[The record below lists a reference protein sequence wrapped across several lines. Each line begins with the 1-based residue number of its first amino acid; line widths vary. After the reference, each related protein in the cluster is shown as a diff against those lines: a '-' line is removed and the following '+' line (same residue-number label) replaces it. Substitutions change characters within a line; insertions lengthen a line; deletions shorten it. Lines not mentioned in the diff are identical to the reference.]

1 MRRFILLFCL
11 LIIALFREVCAL
23 SFDELQDVIATEIC
37 KREKN
42 PNIKIELSHHK
53 DLENRDDISYGSIN
67 IQNTGKF
74 VANVFLEKK
83 KYLLHGSFYK
93 YVSIPVVKRKI
104 IKGQMISED
113 DVEMKDLAVSSLPPS
128 VIMQTDEVIGKMAKR
143 NLEINTPLKKNDVKK
158 HVIVARGD
166 LVTLKFVR
174 RNLEIKT
181 LATALNAGGIGDLIK
196 VKIQDSNKIMLGEI
210 IDSSTVKIRDD
221 NKSQ

>member
-93 YVSIPVVKRKI
+93 YIVVPVVKKRI
-104 IKGQMISED
+104 IKGQVICED
-113 DVEMKDLAVSSLPPS
+113 DIAVKDLSINSLPS
-128 VIMQTDEVIGKMAKR
+128 SAIIESSSIIGMVAKR
-143 NLEINTPLKKNDVKK
+143 NLEVDNSFKESDIKKRT
-158 HVIVARGD
+158 VIARGD
-166 LVTLKFVR
+166 LVTLKFIR
-174 RNLEIKT
+174 HNLEIEA
-181 LATALNAGGIGDLIK
+181 LATALDSGGVGDLIK
-196 VKIQDSNKIMLGEI
+196 VKIQDSSKIIVGEV
-210 IDSSTVKIRDD
+210 IDSSTVKMK
-221 NKSQ
+221 NNHKP